1 MNLLFLCTHNACR
14 SILAE
19 AITRKLAG
27 DRCGVSSAGSHPAGK
42 VHPSTLQYLRKHNY
56 PTEDLAS
63 KSWDSVSEFAPD
75 IVVTVCDQVM
85 DENCPTWLGNVI
97 KVHWGLPDPTQLND
111 KSQEG
116 LLFSS
121 IISTLEWR
129 IQYLLQQNFEQMPR
143 EQIKTIFQEA
153 GKHHGIL

>member
-19 AITRKLAG
+19 AITRKMAG
-27 DRCGVSSAGSHPAGK
+27 GRLGVSSAGSHPAGT
-42 VHPSTLQYLRKHNY
+42 VHPSTLEYLRKHNY

-63 KSWDSVSEFAPD
+63 KSWGSIRKSSPG

-85 DENCPTWLGNVI
+85 DEHCPAWIGNVI
-97 KVHWGLPDPTQLND
+97 KVHWGLPDPTQLDD
-111 KSQEG
+111 KVQEAV
-116 LLFSS
+116 LFTS

-129 IQYLLQQNFEQMPR
+129 IQYLLQQNFEEMTR

-153 GKHHGIL
+153 GKRYGIL